1 MARITKETQSLDPN
15 QLSLQISDFKLVV
28 SDIDYTLVNFEPAN
42 KAGIKK
48 LKEFFGDKM
57 GESIDRI
64 FQIVLEGN
72 RKMKDEPWDK
82 REDYNSIMKRVR
94 DLQAKSGY
102 EPKVW
107 SREAY
112 NIIAAEDVGM
122 KIDRKKVE
130 EARDVYWKA
139 ILESYSLFAD
149 AEKFI
154 NLLKVRNIPL
164 ILMTGSDA
172 VLKVN
177 NDLSLSYDPDFSKN
191 YKLQR
196 LSKFFPGVAIII
208 GDPIDKPDPRYFDVV
223 SKKMD
228 NVGNFSKDEVL
239 FIGDSE
245 KNDLMVPRQRGY
257 STLLIRR

>member
-1 MARITKETQSLDPN
+1 MARIKQETKSLDPN
-15 QLSLQISDFKLVV
+15 QLFLNISNFKLVV

-72 RKMKDEPWDK
+72 RKMKDESWNK
-82 REDYNSIMKRVR
+82 REEYNSIMKRIR
-94 DLQAKSGY
+94 ALQVKSDY

-112 NIIAAEDVGM
+112 IIIAAEDSNIEIN
-122 KIDRKKVE
+122 KKKVE

-139 ILESYSLFAD
+139 ILENYSLFAD
-149 AEKFI
+149 AEKFMAFLKI
-154 NLLKVRNIPL
+154 NNIPL

-172 VLKVN
+172 VLRVN
-177 NDLSLSYDPDFSKN
+177 EELSLNYDPDFSRE
-191 YKLQR
+191 YKLR
-196 LSKFFPGVAIII
+196 KLSKSFPGLPIII
-208 GDPIDKPDPRYFDVV
+208 GDPIDKPDTRYFDVV
-223 SKKMD
+223 SREIEKL
-228 NVGNFSKDEVL
+228 GNFSYDEIL
-239 FIGDSE
+239 FVGDSE
-245 KNDLMVPRQRGY
+245 KNDLMVPRGRGY
-257 STLLIRR
+257 STLLVRR